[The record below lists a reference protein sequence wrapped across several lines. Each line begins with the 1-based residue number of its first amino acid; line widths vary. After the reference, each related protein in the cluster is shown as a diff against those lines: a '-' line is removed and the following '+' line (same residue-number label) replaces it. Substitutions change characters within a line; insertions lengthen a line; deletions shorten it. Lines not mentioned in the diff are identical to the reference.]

1 VLALIISGIVIGCI
15 YALIAAGYIIVY
27 RTTGILNFAQGS
39 FVMLA
44 GMSTSWLIRVE
55 HWAYPLAAL
64 GGFLLTVAVGAAIWL
79 LLMAPML
86 VRRIGLGIAVIAT
99 LVVSYAITNIVLIWQ
114 GPDPQSLPAIKPSF
128 TFTIAGTRVQS
139 GQLYVIIGMALIL
152 LALGLF
158 LRYTRLGRA
167 TRACA
172 ANDET
177 AQLLGISPIR
187 VGGYAMSIAAGV
199 GALGGLLIAPTQFTS
214 ASGAVALALY
224 GFVAAVLGG
233 FGRLAGGVVG
243 GIAIGVLQQL
253 VSRYI
258 STAYSDAITFGILI
272 LVLVLRP
279 QGLLGAPDPGRA
291 RRRRGSTTAATGAAA
306 AEQPAAATPPV
317 EQDVVA
323 RPGPTAASPTASDA
337 RVLGA

>member
-1 VLALIISGIVIGCI
+1 VLALVISGIVIGCI

-44 GMSTSWLIRVE
+44 GMATSWLIRVE
-55 HWAYPLAAL
+55 HWSYPLAAL
-64 GGFLLTVAVGAAIWL
+64 GGFVLTVAVGALMWM
-79 LLMAPML
+79 LLMAPLL

-99 LVVSYAITNIVLIWQ
+99 LVISYAITNVVLLWQ
-114 GPDPQSLPAIKPSF
+114 GPDPQSLPAIEPSF
-128 TFTIAGTRVQS
+128 TFTLAGTRVSS
-139 GQLYVIIGMALIL
+139 GKIYVIVGMTLIL
-152 LALGLF
+152 LALALF
-158 LRYTRLGRA
+158 LQYTRLGRA

-172 ANDET
+172 ADHET

-199 GALGGLLIAPTQFTS
+199 GALGGLLIAPTQFTA
-214 ASGAVALALY
+214 ASGATSLALY

-279 QGLLGAPDPGRA
+279 EGLLGEPDPGRA
-291 RRRRGSTTAATGAAA
+291 RRFRGPRTRVAETAG
-306 AEQPAAATPPV
+306 PTPTSPSPV
-317 EQDVVA
+317 DQGVVA
-323 RPGPTAASPTASDA
+323 RPGRTTSDA
-337 RVLGA
+337 GVLGT

>member
-1 VLALIISGIVIGCI
+1 VLALVISGVVIGCV

-55 HWAYPLAAL
+55 HWPYPFAAL
-64 GGFLLTVAVGAAIWL
+64 GGFVLTVAVGAAMWV
-79 LLMAPML
+79 LLMAPLL

-99 LVVSYAITNIVLIWQ
+99 LVMSYAISNVVLLWQ
-114 GPDPQSLPAIKPSF
+114 GPDPQSLPAIEPSF
-128 TFTIAGTRVQS
+128 TFTLAGTRVNS
-139 GQLYVIIGMALIL
+139 GKIYVIVGMAVIL
-152 LALGLF
+152 LALALF
-158 LRYTRLGRA
+158 LKYTRLGRA

-199 GALGGLLIAPTQFTS
+199 GALGGLLIAPTQFTA
-214 ASGAVALALY
+214 ASGATALALY

-243 GIAIGVLQQL
+243 GVAIGVLQQL

-258 STAYSDAITFGILI
+258 STAYSGAITFGILI
-272 LVLVLRP
+272 LILVLRP

-291 RRRRGSTTAATGAAA
+291 RRRRGPTTTAAQAAGPS
-306 AEQPAAATPPV
+306 PAAPAPTRTPPV
-317 EQDVVA
+317 DQDVVA
-323 RPGPTAASPTASDA
+323 HPGQAAPGAP
-337 RVLGA
+337 VLGA